1 MNTKLFYL
9 DENDF
14 DYLIQMLVYQSNI
27 QQDLVGYIQQDNDRL
42 NSLIKELEMQAQ

>member
-14 DYLIQMLVYQSNI
+14 DYLIQMLVYQST
-27 QQDLVGYIQQDNDRL
+27 IQQDNGRL

>member
-14 DYLIQMLVYQSNI
+14 DYLIQMLIYQSN
-27 QQDLVGYIQQDNDRL
+27 IQQDNDRL

>member
-27 QQDLVGYIQQDNDRL
+27 QQDNDRL